1 MPRAAVLTFLL
12 ILLGSLGALTALPAF
27 GLDPEARR
35 QIVLWGLPAAAMLL
49 SFALFPRLL
58 RPAEVAPGK
67 PGQRLLLLATCAVAF
82 VVDQSFLAG
91 YFIAH
96 WATFGFSER
105 AATGQPLGLTALWA
119 LPLCLALG
127 IWGWERALRGAVY
140 TGWRR
145 RLSAPAAL
153 AIAALTGA
161 ALALPVILPG
171 GKAPGVAFVAAALLT
186 VLCRELSFSLLFR
199 NGGGL
204 LVAGLYRGVLWFVEA
219 FVVADRHSPFAPAWD
234 YAASGPLFYAVRG
247 ACALLAAGVIAW
259 VAQGA
264 PVMSIERV
272 KGEEEGT

>member
-12 ILLGSLGALTALPAF
+12 ILLGALGALTALPVF

-35 QIVLWGLPAAAMLL
+35 LLVLWGLPAAAMLL

-82 VVDQSFLAG
+82 VVDQSFLAA
-91 YFIAH
+91 YFVAH

-105 AATGQPLGLTALWA
+105 AATDPPLGVTALWA
-119 LPLCLALG
+119 LPLCLVLG

-171 GKAPGVAFVAAALLT
+171 GEAPGVAFLAATLLT

-272 KGEEEGT
+272 RK